1 MGTEET
7 MDISVT
13 TFEQP
18 IHMDSSRTLLER
30 ARQWDEAALAQVYD
44 EYAPAIYRYVYRR
57 TGHQETA
64 QDIVSQ
70 TFQRFLD
77 SLKHGG
83 GPKSHL
89 SGWLYRVAH
98 NLVVDFYRRQPAD
111 PPAALDDAPQPT
123 VPPNSEEAVVHQE
136 EMTRVRKALQ
146 SLTPLQQQVIVLR
159 FLEEMSLKEVAHVL
173 ERTVGAVKGLQYRG
187 LQNLQHIL
195 QEDNA

>member
-1 MGTEET
+1 
-7 MDISVT
+7 MDT
-13 TFEQP
+13 
-18 IHMDSSRTLLER
+18 SRTLLER

-44 EYAPAIYRYVYRR
+44 EYAPTLYRYVYRR

-70 TFQRFLD
+70 TFQRFLV

-83 GPKSHL
+83 GPTKHL

-111 PPAALDDAPQPT
+111 PPTPLDKVAAPA
-123 VPPNSEEAVVHQE
+123 VPPRTETAVVHE
-136 EMTRVRKALQ
+136 EKVARVRAALQ

-159 FLEEMSLKEVAHVL
+159 FLEEKSLKEVAQIV
-173 ERTVGAVKGLQYRG
+173 ERTVGAVKGLQHRG
-187 LQNLQHIL
+187 LQTLQHIL
-195 QEDNA
+195 QEEDHHGN